1 MIDSNS
7 ILFTTIQF
15 HVIGLNKRSVVTLH
29 RDDVSI
35 STGNYI
41 QRKRL
46 SPGSNTWR
54 IRVIGDRFKEVL
66 RHRCAPPILSRRSLR
81 IMLAIFLAVQRG
93 AAYFY
98 FYPQFD
104 IVIYALN
111 FKLSY
116 ASMMKSAKHFDK
128 SLDST
133 VNKLQRN
140 VLFAS
145 RIVATCEN
153 PVGYWSIELFTKRLT
168 VPRTTFW
175 NFQQQ
180 PDCWKGTP
188 FNNGARNW
196 GRQDSW
202 FFSWQ
207 VFLLFPYTDQLRI

>member
-1 MIDSNS
+1 MKFTWLIYQIKEKKNERLVRNIYFEKSFVLQSMVIDSNS
-7 ILFTTIQF
+7 RLFTAIQF

-46 SPGSNTWR
+46 SPGSNTSR

-98 FYPQFD
+98 FYPQFG

-116 ASMMKSAKHFDK
+116 TCIIKSTYYFDR
-128 SLDST
+128 SLDSM

-140 VLFAS
+140 VLFYVS
-145 RIVATCEN
+145 DFVVTCGN
-153 PVGYWSIELFTKRLT
+153 PVGYWSIELFAKRSI
-168 VPRTTFW
+168 VPRTTF
-175 NFQQQ
+175 
-180 PDCWKGTP
+180 
-188 FNNGARNW
+188 
-196 GRQDSW
+196 
-202 FFSWQ
+202 
-207 VFLLFPYTDQLRI
+207 